1 MSLKQKTAPVKIKAL
16 RQTIKKLER
25 SLAQKTEQM
34 ANKATRVKTLQTKV
48 LEAKFAAQQKILNN
62 TAVCKARLDVG
73 KEKVQMLT
81 DLVSKLQNHIA
92 TDEEFHETRA
102 RLVLEDEYEE
112 LRKFGIVIPT
122 GVKKVTVA
130 PSLSETSTSEPSSS
144 EQEVPTTSVPST
156 SETSSLEP
164 STSTQ
169 EEHSTSEPSSLEP
182 PTSETSSL
190 EPSTSTQ
197 EEQPTSTQAEQPTST
212 QAE

>member
-144 EQEVPTTSVPST
+144 EQEVPTTSVPT
-156 SETSSLEP
+156 
-164 STSTQ
+164 
-169 EEHSTSEPSSLEP
+169 TSEPSSLEP

-190 EPSTSTQ
+190 EPPTSTQEEPSTSTQ
-197 EEQPTSTQAEQPTST
+197 EEPSTSTQ
-212 QAE
+212 